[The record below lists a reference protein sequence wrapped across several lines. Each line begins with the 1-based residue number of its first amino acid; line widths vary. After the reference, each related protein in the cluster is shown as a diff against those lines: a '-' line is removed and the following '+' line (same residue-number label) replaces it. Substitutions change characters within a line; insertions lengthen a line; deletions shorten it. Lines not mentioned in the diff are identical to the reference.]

1 MTETP
6 SPLRIVLVRS
16 KASANVGAAARAMKN
31 FGLGELVLVAP
42 RCRLDRQARALAS
55 HAGDVLDASR
65 EVASLDEA
73 LTGTTWAVATSARPR
88 ATESLP
94 GLPPDEGLATLPERG
109 GALVFG
115 PEDHGLS
122 NEELDRCQAV
132 IRIPTAAYASIN
144 LAQAVN
150 LLAHRWFERTRAAAP
165 PAAPREVAD
174 RDQLERMYAQMVALW
189 HLIGF
194 TDENREKATLRL
206 FRGVFDRARMTP
218 RELAALRGLW
228 AQAEWAAER
237 DPDRLPRRSQNPNG
251 SRAEPR

>member
-1 MTETP
+1 M
-6 SPLRIVLVRS
+6 R
-16 KASANVGAAARAMKN
+16 N

-55 HAGDVLDASR
+55 HAGDVLDAAR
-65 EVASLDEA
+65 EVATLDEA
-73 LTGTTWAVATSARPR
+73 LVGTTWAVATSARTR
-88 ATESLP
+88 ASESVPDLA
-94 GLPPDEGLATLPERG
+94 PDEGLATLPARG

-122 NEELDRCQAV
+122 NDDLDRCQAV

-150 LLAHRWFERTRAAAP
+150 LLAYRWFERTRSGAPQVETPEAA
-165 PAAPREVAD
+165 E
-174 RDQLERMYAQMVALW
+174 RDQLERMYTQLVSLW

-194 TDENREKATLRL
+194 TDEKREQATLRL
-206 FRGVFDRARMTP
+206 FRGAFDRARLTV

-228 AQAEWAAER
+228 AQAAWAAER
-237 DPDRLPRRSQNPNG
+237 DPDRLPRRSTAAPPDEG
-251 SRAEPR
+251 SPGTDSR